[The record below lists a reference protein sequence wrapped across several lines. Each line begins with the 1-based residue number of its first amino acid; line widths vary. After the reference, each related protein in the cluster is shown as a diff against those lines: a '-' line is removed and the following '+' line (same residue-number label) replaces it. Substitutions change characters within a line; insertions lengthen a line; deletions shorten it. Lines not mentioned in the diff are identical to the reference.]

1 MEREII
7 LFSTGC
13 PLCKGL
19 ERALAAKNIQYT
31 LCNDIEIM
39 KEKGIRQVPQLM
51 VDGEI
56 MKNPQALKWVLSYGV
71 NK

>member
-1 MEREII
+1 MEQEII

-19 ERALAAKNIQYT
+19 KLALDKKNIQYV
-31 LCNDIEIM
+31 LCNDIGVM
-39 KEKGIRQVPQLM
+39 KEMGIQQLPQLM
-51 VDGEI
+51 VNGEL
-56 MKNPQALKWVLSYGV
+56 MKNPQALKWVLSQT

>member
-1 MEREII
+1 MEQEII

-19 ERALAAKNIQYT
+19 ERALAVKNVKYI
-31 LCNDIEIM
+31 LCNDMELM

-51 VDGEI
+51 VDGNL
-56 MKNPQALKWVLSYGV
+56 MKNPQALKWVMSLN

>member
-1 MEREII
+1 MEQEII

-19 ERALAAKNIQYT
+19 EKALAAKNIQYV

-51 VDGEI
+51 VNGEL
-56 MKNPQALKWVLSYGV
+56 MKNPQALKWVLSF
-71 NK
+71 NHK